1 MHEALTRMAE
11 YSAVRTLRTF
21 PRAIFSLTW
30 RASHGHPRS

>member
-11 YSAVRTLRTF
+11 YSTVRTFL
-21 PRAIFSLTW
+21 RAIFSLTW